1 MILKCAAL
9 LHWLIVA
16 LLQFH
21 ISSVH
26 EHGHCTDW
34 QCLFVFSPREQKFV
48 SERTDASSGAVA
60 SAGTNGRT
68 PHTQEDVSLCLSQWL
83 PEQLRAFRK
92 GEKRKENCKKSWC
105 PCIVEFACKCMVIL
119 FGEETSWLEPWLIT
133 LLICSSEYFWLVSFH
148 VSFCCCCNFSLWK
161 WCSAYVLSCLK
172 EYFVKLKQKTLKTVN
187 G

>member
-26 EHGHCTDW
+26 EHGHCIDW
-34 QCLFVFSPREQKFV
+34 QCLLIFFPREQKFV

-92 GEKRKENCKKSWC
+92 GEKRKEKKT
-105 PCIVEFACKCMVIL
+105 VKKADAL
-119 FGEETSWLEPWLIT
+119 
-133 LLICSSEYFWLVSFH
+133 
-148 VSFCCCCNFSLWK
+148 
-161 WCSAYVLSCLK
+161 VLSS
-172 EYFVKLKQKTLKTVN
+172 
-187 G
+187 